1 MALGAEIDEPGE
13 ATGAI
18 AGVHGKAARLHV
30 DRNGRQ
36 NISKCQDRL

>member
-1 MALGAEIDEPGE
+1 MALGAEIEEAGE

-18 AGVHGKAARLHV
+18 AEGHGEAGRLHV

-36 NISKCQDRL
+36 NNPKCQDRL

>member
-18 AGVHGKAARLHV
+18 AGVHGKGGRLHV

-36 NISKCQDRL
+36 NNPKCQDRL

>member
-1 MALGAEIDEPGE
+1 MALGAEVDEPGE

-18 AGVHGKAARLHV
+18 AEVHGMAGRLHV

-36 NISKCQDRL
+36 NNPKCQDRL